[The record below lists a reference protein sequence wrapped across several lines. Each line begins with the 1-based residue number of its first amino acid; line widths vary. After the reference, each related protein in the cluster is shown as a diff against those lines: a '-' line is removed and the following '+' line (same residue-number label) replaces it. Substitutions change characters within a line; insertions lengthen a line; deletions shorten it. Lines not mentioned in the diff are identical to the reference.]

1 MACQILQ
8 EGNSTGTRT
17 FRAANVTSD
26 KGPMSSCSMII
37 TCHPLMAEDPAGA
50 AHFHNLKKM
59 SGVGGHKLQ
68 RGKDPPEAKFGKQQN
83 PQGPESLGLLQTVA
97 QPGSLYPTV

>member
-1 MACQILQ
+1 
-8 EGNSTGTRT
+8 
-17 FRAANVTSD
+17 
-26 KGPMSSCSMII
+26 
-37 TCHPLMAEDPAGA
+37 MAEDPAEA

-59 SGVGGHKLQ
+59 SGAGGHKLP
-68 RGKDPPEAKFGKQQN
+68 RGKDPPEAKFGKLQN